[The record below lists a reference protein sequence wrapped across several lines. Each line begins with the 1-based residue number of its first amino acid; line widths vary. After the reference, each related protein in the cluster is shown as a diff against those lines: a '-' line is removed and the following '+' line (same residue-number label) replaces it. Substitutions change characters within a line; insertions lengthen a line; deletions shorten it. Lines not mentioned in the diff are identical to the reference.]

1 MELIEQVVFQGHDGI
16 SLAADARGPIDGAPI
31 LMLHGG
37 GQTRGAWNTTANAL
51 AVRGF
56 RVFTLDL
63 RGHGES
69 DWAPD
74 GHYML
79 ERFADDLRAVIAEIG
94 GAPVL
99 VGASLGGISSM
110 LACGEAPQAPL
121 SALVLVDIVP
131 MMERS
136 GGDHVVGFMRGTK
149 DGFDSLEKAA
159 DAIAGYLPHRPRPK
173 SLDGLSKNLRQ
184 GDDGRFYWRWD
195 PAFVAPRDNWDPD
208 ATSRR
213 LTAAAQTVS
222 APILMVRGTKSEIVS
237 EAALRHFRETLPHAE
252 IAEIAEAR
260 HMVAGDDNDAFLGA
274 ILDFVA
280 RHAAQPTVDGSR
292 QHG

>member
-1 MELIEQVVFQGHDGI
+1 MELIEQIAFRGHGGI
-16 SLAADARGPIDGAPI
+16 SLAADERGPADGAAV

-37 GQTRGAWNTTANAL
+37 GQTRGAWNMAADAL
-51 AVRGF
+51 AARGF
-56 RVFTLDL
+56 RVITLDL

-69 DWAPD
+69 DWSPD

-79 ERFADDLRAVIAEIG
+79 ERFADDLRDVIAQIG

-99 VGASLGGISSM
+99 VGASLGGLSSM
-110 LACGEAPQAPL
+110 LACGEAPHAPL

-131 MMERS
+131 KMERS

-149 DGFDSLEKAA
+149 DGFDSLEQAA

-173 SLDGLSKNLRQ
+173 SLDGLSKNLRLAE
-184 GDDGRFYWRWD
+184 DGRYYWRWD
-195 PAFVAPRDNWDPD
+195 PAFVKPRDNWDPE

-213 LTAAAQTVS
+213 LSAAAQAID

-237 EAALRHFRETLPHAE
+237 QDALNHFRELLPDAE
-252 IAEIAEAR
+252 IAEIADAR

-274 ILDFVA
+274 ILNFVA